1 VIEFLW
7 PWMFLLLPLPLLV
20 RHFLAPAPRPDAAL
34 TVPDA
39 NRFRTQA
46 ERGPQL
52 TRWRGPLIILAL
64 AWLLLVTGAA
74 RPVYIGDAVA
84 LEVSGRDL
92 MLAVDLSG
100 SMNIEDMRLGER
112 SVNRLDAVKAVVGDF
127 LERRRGDRVGLIL
140 FGTSAYLQAPL
151 TFDTTTVHQLL
162 AESTVGLPGGRTA
175 IGDAIGLAVK
185 HLMDRPGETKV
196 LILLTDGANNSG
208 QLTPELAARIAAMEN
223 VRIHAVGVGASDV
236 TRRPAIFGNVGR
248 FRNPATDIDEDVL
261 RRVTDIT
268 GGRYFMAQ
276 NTEELEE
283 IYHLLDQLE
292 PIDEEVQ
299 RYRPIQALFHW
310 PLAGA
315 LVLYGFALV
324 LVPRVTTHV

>member
-7 PWMFLLLPLPLLV
+7 PWIFLLLPLPVVIRRLMKAL
-20 RHFLAPAPRPDAAL
+20 PRPDAAL

-39 NRFRTQA
+39 SRFHMPTGF
-46 ERGPQL
+46 GPQL
-52 TRWRGPLIILAL
+52 PQWRWPLVALGL

-92 MLAVDLSG
+92 MVAVDLSG

-112 SVNRLDAVKAVVGDF
+112 TVNRLEAVKYVVGDF

-140 FGTSAYLQAPL
+140 FGTNAYLQAPL
-151 TFDTTTVHQLL
+151 TFDTATVHQLL
-162 AESTVGLPGGRTA
+162 LESTVGLPGGRTA

-185 HLMDRPGETKV
+185 RLMDRPGDTKV

-236 TRRPAIFGNVGR
+236 RRAGMFGGAGR
-248 FRNPATDIDEDVL
+248 FRNPATDVDEEVL
-261 RRVTDIT
+261 RQVTDIT

-283 IYHLLDQLE
+283 IYNLLDELE

-299 RYRPIQALFHW
+299 RYRPIRALFHW
-310 PLAGA
+310 PLGGA
-315 LVLYGFALV
+315 LVLYSLALAFG
-324 LVPRVTTHV
+324 PRPRANA